1 MAGKYLKAR
10 QLAKEIEKKAKKTA
24 EKKKKAKEGLK
35 KAEELLGVSE
45 ELGISVSDTKE
56 IIEKARENFENKDFE
71 DASEMVDEGLD
82 TLQNSYL
89 EKLDEIIEKIENIHD
104 YLDED
109 MENSEHEDMVK
120 EARELFDKEMY
131 KDSINKA
138 EQTLLH
144 TKKAMEEI
152 FEDRLYSL
160 ESKLETLQ
168 TLNGD
173 IDEFKAEL
181 SLAENYLDESNIEK
195 AKQSMDSFEG
205 KIDDEIRTKIN
216 DKIEEIERIERLL
229 RDNGIST
236 EGAEETV
243 SQVKA
248 KSKKGEFSDVVDLFG
263 KTERE
268 LSDRKDEL
276 VSKMVDKLRDGI
288 EEARELGAPQKKIK
302 EINDKIDDL
311 QGKQDFGSIISI
323 IDELFEKLEEAKFHR
338 VLKTIAES
346 RENFIKAK
354 EIGIDISEPM
364 TILNEARNAL
374 KKGNHKEALE
384 WAKKGRKKVRDM
396 VKEHEKTEKAI
407 EKIKELKDGLAK
419 FEIDLSII
427 DDKIIEAEGYLEQ
440 KEYSQ
445 SREVVKEIE
454 EDIDKRSYEKIME
467 LIEEFEV
474 NILTLE
480 RMDLESDEYTEMLEE
495 AIANTKTMDYLK
507 AGKIAIEGKNEVI
520 DRIEEELNF
529 KIESV
534 SDIVSN
540 IQEVMDTKDIKDD
553 LENVEDILQQAKEEK
568 ENTNYKT
575 SFDML
580 KEAENTVNEWQ
591 VGEADQKYN
600 EAMETIALLE
610 GIDLEGIDLEEY
622 KNKLDEAGKEIDQRN
637 YPIGIKKTEEVLDD
651 LNIKLKE
658 KSEQFFSNAKV
669 EVVKAKKSGV
679 DINKMR
685 EELIECKKNIK
696 QENYTK
702 AIRLSLDVEERAKKI
717 RDERVEIKTLLTDI
731 NKKIKKIMDQEQVDS
746 EDLKTMNTLFKEA
759 KNSFQ
764 NRNYT
769 EAKELAN
776 KTKVNIEDLKKKNE
790 FEDYFERY
798 NGLLKRAEVL
808 SVDTEDI
815 QDKENK
821 ILNEAEENN
830 YDSAIQM
837 IQQVNEEVL
846 KEIKISVQP
855 RLEHTQEIIESAKEI
870 GIDISAQ
877 EELLSEAI
885 DDFEDDEF
893 QGAVEKI
900 IECQNQI
907 QEIRDKS
914 KKAARIVKEA
924 KNRLE
929 ESMDLH
935 ADVSTAKKELQVAM
949 GAIKNDEYEKAIGNA
964 EKALSS
970 VRLAEKNR
978 VEKILST
985 FKEKINE
992 MRLEGMNTSLADNL
1006 IARAEKAKKN
1016 ENYKEAINLAMQ
1028 SEGELERIELQQD
1041 IAKRS
1046 ISTTTDKLTKAE
1058 DEGINVSKPEEI
1070 LQDAKSAY
1078 DGGFYVKAFDKAVKG
1093 GEILNNVIKA
1103 FNESKNILDEV
1114 KKVIEKTEELG
1125 MEEKELHDKYSKAI
1139 KAFENDN
1146 YEKSYSLANRA
1157 KERLSDLKK
1166 DLPDYISDMEEVVN
1180 NLKSKGSDVGESEK
1194 LINKANA
1201 NLKMGNIIEVFDLL
1215 GKAKEEYGGKYLEE
1229 YEKYISEASKLVEK
1243 ASKFGTDVSETRAI
1257 IEEARKL
1264 KDDDIKKANDKAKKA
1279 LNEIENR
1286 LAPYSPRIELE
1297 IDNKLRLDKWNKVQ
1311 ILVKN
1316 TGGGVA
1322 KSPSLEIEGAEHK
1335 DLELPSMLKANENFE
1350 VESKIKPIQD
1360 KVVIKGIGTRIFDNK
1375 DIIYELE
1382 VDVNEGEFKII
1393 NATGEEKCGICK
1405 GKIKKGL
1412 DVIICD
1418 CGSTYHKLCGERKGE
1433 CPDCGLEFTL
1443 EEKEK
1448 KTKEDKKASKRV
1460 ALRI

>member
-24 EKKKKAKEGLK
+24 EKKKKAKEGLE
-35 KAEELLGVSE
+35 KAEELLDVSE
-45 ELGISVSDTKE
+45 ELGIDISETND
-56 IIEKARENFENKDFE
+56 IIEEARENFENKNFE
-71 DASEMVDEGLD
+71 EASKMINECLD
-82 TLQNSYL
+82 SLHDGYSR
-89 EKLDEIIEKIENIHD
+89 KLDEIIENIEN
-104 YLDED
+104 LDEYLEED
-109 MENSEHEDMVK
+109 TEDTEYEDMID
-120 EARELFDKEMY
+120 EAQNLYDDELY
-131 KDSINKA
+131 KDAINKA
-138 EQTLLH
+138 EQALSYA
-144 TKKAMEEI
+144 KRDVEEV
-152 FEDRLYSL
+152 FEERLYSL
-160 ESKLETLQ
+160 ESRLETLQ

-173 IDEFKAEL
+173 IEELKEEL
-181 SLAENYLDESNIEK
+181 SLAESLLDESNIEK
-195 AKQSMDSFEG
+195 AKQSLDSIEE
-205 KIDDEIRTKIN
+205 KIDESIMVKIN
-216 DKIEEIERIERLL
+216 EKIEEIERIEKLL

-236 EGAEETV
+236 EGVEETL
-243 SQVKA
+243 SQIKVKN
-248 KSKKGEFSDVVDLFG
+248 KNGEFTEVIDLFG

-276 VSKMVDKLRDGI
+276 VTKMIEKLRKGI
-288 EEARELGAPQKKIK
+288 EEARELGAPQKKIN
-302 EINDKIDDL
+302 EINEKIDDL
-311 QGKQDFGSIISI
+311 QGKEEFGSIVSI
-323 IDELFEKLEEAKFHR
+323 LDELFEKLEEAKFHR

-364 TILNEARNAL
+364 NILNKARNAL
-374 KKGNHKEALE
+374 KTGNHKEALD

-396 VKEHEKTEKAI
+396 VKEHEKTENAI
-407 EKIKELKDGLAK
+407 EMVKELKEGLAE

-427 DDKIIEAEGYLEQ
+427 DDKIIEADEYLEQ
-440 KEYSQ
+440 KKYSQ
-445 SREVVKEIE
+445 SIEVVKEIE
-454 EDIDKRSYEKIME
+454 DDIDERAYEKIME
-467 LIEEFEV
+467 LVEELEV

-480 RMDLESDEYTEMLEE
+480 RMGLESEEYTKMLEE
-495 AIANTKTMDYLK
+495 AIANTKTMDYIK
-507 AGKIAIEGKNEVI
+507 AGKIAIEGKDKI
-520 DRIEEELNF
+520 LDKIEENLNF

-534 SDIVSN
+534 SQIVSN
-540 IQEVMDTKDIKDD
+540 IEDVMETKEIKEELDD
-553 LENVEDILQQAKEEK
+553 VKDLLEEAEEEK
-568 ENTNYKT
+568 ENGNYKI
-575 SFDML
+575 SFDKL
-580 KEAENTVNEWQ
+580 KEAEETVNEWQ

-600 EAMETIALLE
+600 EAKETIELLQE
-610 GIDLEGIDLEEY
+610 IDVQDIDLDGY
-622 KNKLDEAGKEIDQRN
+622 KTKLDEAGNDIDKKD
-637 YPIGIKKTEEVLDD
+637 YPSGIKKTEEVLND

-658 KSEQFFSNAKV
+658 TSEEFFSKAKV

-702 AIRLSLDVEERAKKI
+702 AIRLSLDVEERAKKV
-717 RDERVEIKTLLTDI
+717 REERGEIKTLLTDI
-731 NKKIKKIMDQEQVDS
+731 NKEVKKLRDQFKTEDIKQV
-746 EDLKTMNTLFKEA
+746 ETLLKEA
-759 KNSFQ
+759 RNSFQ
-764 NRNYT
+764 KRSYT

-776 KTKVNIEDLKKKNE
+776 KIKIKIEDLKKKNE
-790 FEDYFERY
+790 FEDYFAQY
-798 NGLLKRAEVL
+798 NELLKRADIL

-815 QDKENK
+815 QDKVNK
-821 ILNEAEENN
+821 ILNETDENK
-830 YDSAIQM
+830 YDSAINNIKQ
-837 IQQVNEEVL
+837 INDEIVN
-846 KEIKISVQP
+846 EIKISVQP

-870 GIDISAQ
+870 GIDISVQ
-877 EELLSEAI
+877 EELLSEAR
-885 DDFEDDEF
+885 DNFEDNEF

-914 KKAARIVKEA
+914 KKAARGVKKA

-929 ESMDLH
+929 EATDLH
-935 ADVSTAKKELQVAM
+935 ADVSTAKKELQIAM
-949 GAIKNDEYEKAIGNA
+949 GAIKNDEYERAIENA

-970 VRLAEKNR
+970 IRLAEKNR

-992 MRLEGMNTSLADNL
+992 MRIEGVNTSLADNL

-1046 ISTTTDKLTKAE
+1046 ISTTTDKLTKAKE
-1058 DEGINVSKPEEI
+1058 DGINVSKPEKI
-1070 LQDAKSAY
+1070 LQEAKIAY

-1093 GEILNNVIKA
+1093 GEILNSVIKA

-1125 MEEKELHDKYSKAI
+1125 MDEEELTEKYSKALI
-1139 KAFENDN
+1139 AFENDN

-1157 KERLSDLKK
+1157 KETLSDLKR
-1166 DLPDYISDMEEVVN
+1166 DLPDYISEMEEVVRG
-1180 NLKSKGSDVGESEK
+1180 LKSKGNDIDEAEK

-1201 NLKMGNIIEVFDLL
+1201 NLKMGNILEVFDLL
-1215 GKAKEEYGGKYLEE
+1215 AKAKEEYGGKHLEE
-1229 YEKYISEASKLVEK
+1229 YEQYVDEASKLVKK
-1243 ASKFGTDVSETRAI
+1243 ASKFGTDVSETKDI

-1264 KDDDIKKANDKAKKA
+1264 KDDDIKKASDKAKEA
-1279 LNEIENR
+1279 LYEIEER
-1286 LAPYSPRIELE
+1286 LAPYSPKIELE
-1297 IDNKLRLDKWNKVQ
+1297 LNKRLRLNKWNKVQ
-1311 ILVKN
+1311 ILLKN

-1322 KSPSLEIEGAEHK
+1322 KSPSLDIDGADYK
-1335 DLELPSMLKANENFE
+1335 DLELPSMLKANKNFE
-1350 VESKIKPIQD
+1350 IESKIKPIKD
-1360 KVVIKGIGTRIFDNK
+1360 KIVIKGVGTRIFDNK
-1375 DIIYELE
+1375 DITCELE
-1382 VDVNEGEFKII
+1382 VEVNEGEFKVV

-1405 GKIKKGL
+1405 GEIKKGL

-1418 CGSTYHKLCGERKGE
+1418 CSSTYHKLCGERKEE

-1448 KTKEDKKASKRV
+1448 KAKEDKKASKRV